1 MPGLFMKRSPGMFFS
16 EHKVFWAWL
25 AWMLFMIA
33 MVILLPGC
41 ANRQTDNFPWDKATP
56 VIKQIVEGDR

>member
-1 MPGLFMKRSPGMFFS
+1 MFFS